1 MIIVGID
8 TSCDETSVG
17 VVRDGQIVANIIS
30 SQVALHKA
38 WGGVVPSL
46 AKVAH
51 RQRLPVAWRRALL
64 QAKIEASAIDLI
76 AVTQGPGL
84 AMALETGIDF
94 AQARGQELSK
104 PVIGINHLHGHLMTA
119 CLDAELKLKLP
130 ELPALVA
137 LVSGGHTEILAVT
150 ADPDQPQEWQ
160 VTKLGQTLDDACGEA
175 FDKAAIM
182 LELGYPGGALVARLA
197 DLGQLNRFSLPVP
210 MLKNPTLDL
219 SYSGLKTAML
229 YLIKKIES
237 ESGPLTA
244 DQVRDLAA
252 TFQDRALSVLINKL
266 ELALQRQPN
275 YYRSLWL
282 VGGVAAN
289 RQLRARFRQLAKRFQ
304 LSAHYPPQRRLT
316 GDNGA
321 MIAMA
326 AWQLAGPSIGRGKT
340 ITPPSPAEL
349 DRLPNL
355 SSQQITIPALAAA
368 ARQNRAQKPADRS
381 DGVDRSPIDRNR

>member
-8 TSCDETSVG
+8 TSCDETSIG

-51 RQRLPVAWRRALL
+51 LKRLPVAWRQALL
-64 QAKIEASAIDLI
+64 KAKIEASAINLI

-84 AMALETGIDF
+84 AMALETGLEF
-94 AQARGQELSK
+94 AQELGKTLNK

-119 CLDAELKLKLP
+119 CLTAELSLKTP
-130 ELPALVA
+130 ALPALVA
-137 LVSGGHTEILAVT
+137 LVSGGHTELLAVT
-150 ADPDQPQEWQ
+150 ANSERPQQWQ

-197 DLGQLNRFSLPVP
+197 DQGQANRYSLPIP

-219 SYSGLKTAML
+219 SYSGLKTALL
-229 YLIKKIES
+229 YLIKKLEA
-237 ESGPLTA
+237 ETGPLTA

-252 TFQDRALSVLINKL
+252 AFQDRALTVLINKL
-266 ELALQRQPN
+266 ELALKTQPD
-275 YYRSLWL
+275 YYRSSWL

-289 RQLRARFRQLAKRFQ
+289 RQLRSRFRQLAKRFG
-304 LSAHYPPQRRLT
+304 LSAHYPPNRRLT

-321 MIAMA
+321 MIALA
-326 AWQLAGPSIGRGKT
+326 AWQLTQLTDGESVK
-340 ITPPSPAEL
+340 PPTVVEL

-355 SSQQITIPALAAA
+355 SSQVISIPALAAA
-368 ARQNRAQKPADRS
+368 ARQNLAQKPADRS
-381 DGVDRSPIDRNR
+381 DAAAHSPTDRNR

>member
-8 TSCDETSVG
+8 TSCDETSIG
-17 VVRDGQIVANIIS
+17 VVRDGQIIANIIS

-51 RQRLPVAWRRALL
+51 QKRLPVAWRRALL
-64 QAKIEASAIDLI
+64 KAKIEASDIDII

-84 AMALETGIDF
+84 AMALETGIAF
-94 AQARGQELSK
+94 AQALGRTLHK

-119 CLDAELKLKLP
+119 CLEADLTFNSPA
-130 ELPALVA
+130 LPALVA
-137 LVSGGHTEILAVT
+137 LVSGGHTELLSVS
-150 ADPDQPQEWQ
+150 ADPVRLHQWQ

-197 DLGQLNRFSLPVP
+197 DQGQAKRYALPIP

-219 SYSGLKTAML
+219 SYSGLKTALL
-229 YLIKKIES
+229 YLIQKLES
-237 ESGPLTA
+237 ENQPLKA
-244 DQVRDLAA
+244 DQIRDLAA
-252 TFQDRALSVLINKL
+252 AFQDRALTALINKL
-266 ELALQRQPN
+266 ELALMRQPDH
-275 YYRSLWL
+275 YRSLWL

-289 RQLRARFRQLAKRFQ
+289 RQLRLRLRRLAKRFD
-304 LSAHYPPQRRLT
+304 LSAHYPPNRRLT

-321 MIAMA
+321 MIALA
-326 AWQLAGPSIGRGKT
+326 AWQLTELSTEPFI
-340 ITPPSPAEL
+340 PPTAAEL

-355 SSQQITIPALAAA
+355 SSQLLSIPALAAT
-368 ARQNRAQKPADRS
+368 ARQSVAQKPAGRS
-381 DGVDRSPIDRNR
+381 